1 MVGGVAGY
9 GFLVDVVEVNG
20 GVLVVFCHPPDHR
33 FPERERESENGFNEM
48 QRKEGRSSDL
58 LRES

>member
-33 FPERERESENGFNEM
+33 FPERERERKWLQRDAEEG
-48 QRKEGRSSDL
+48 RKEF
-58 LRES
+58 